1 MHVSIVGQVL
11 QNFVVLTDLLKD
23 VMNCETFILW
33 TCQELDIITLNEE
46 LLLGAEV

>member
-1 MHVSIVGQVL
+1 MHVSVIWQML
-11 QNFVVLTDLLKD
+11 QNLVVLADFLKD